1 MYKSYSYNNMP
12 QPINTFGNASAESK
26 KGSVLPELSVSP
38 PPKPTPAVQTDP
50 IPVSVIDNDSENNR
64 TIIGKLKADDMI
76 ILIVV
81 ALLLLNDCDDKLLLV
96 SLAFIFF
103 SDYFN

>member
-12 QPINTFGNASAESK
+12 QPVNTFKSTA
-26 KGSVLPELSVSP
+26 PEPPEPAVP
-38 PPKPTPAVQTDP
+38 PPKPAPAPEP
-50 IPVSVIDNDSENNR
+50 IQLRAADNIEEKNKAVIGR
-64 TIIGKLKADDMI
+64 LKTDDMI
-76 ILIVV
+76 ILIVIV
-81 ALLLLNDCDDKLLLV
+81 LLLLNDCDDKLLLI

>member
-12 QPINTFGNASAESK
+12 QPVNTFGHTAPEPPVRAA
-26 KGSVLPELSVSP
+26 LPEPSL
-38 PPKPTPAVQTDP
+38 PPKSKPVPEPKAEP
-50 IPVSVIDNDSENNR
+50 IPAAGNKPEKNKAVIGR
-64 TIIGKLKADDMI
+64 LKTDDMI
-76 ILIVV
+76 LLIVV
-81 ALLLLNDCDDKLLLV
+81 ILLLLNDCDDKLLLI